1 MISLEAFMGLGT
13 SLLYMVLLGFGS
25 LITPGVGIS
34 GRLLEFFPRPF
45 SEFSHVPAY
54 GLLTWLLASGLRGRE
69 WPRGVAL
76 CVAVQAALVFGI
88 WMEVFQGFVPGRI
101 VEMGDVLMN
110 AMGIGVASLLIG
122 FRLLP
127 IDEQSRRRPIRRL
140 MGSKRGCGAS

>member
-1 MISLEAFMGLGT
+1 MGLGT

-88 WMEVFQGFVPGRI
+88 WMEVFQGVVPGRV
-101 VEMGDVLMN
+101 VEIGDVLMN
-110 AMGIGVASLLIG
+110 AMGIGAASLLIG
-122 FRLLP
+122 LRLLP
-127 IDEQSRRRPIRRL
+127 IDEASRRWGFRRVL
-140 MGSKRGCGAS
+140 DIKRGCSA